1 MSATIHPDGSTV
13 TVEPSGH
20 RRTTISRQVDG
31 VTVWEQVFAWSS
43 GLDFADHDAQ
53 LADVVERMRAEPG
66 AFRRWWLA

>member
-1 MSATIHPDGSTV
+1 MSTV
-13 TVEPSGH
+13 T
-20 RRTTISRQVDG
+20 RQVDG
-31 VTVWEQVFAWSS
+31 VTVWGQVFAWSS